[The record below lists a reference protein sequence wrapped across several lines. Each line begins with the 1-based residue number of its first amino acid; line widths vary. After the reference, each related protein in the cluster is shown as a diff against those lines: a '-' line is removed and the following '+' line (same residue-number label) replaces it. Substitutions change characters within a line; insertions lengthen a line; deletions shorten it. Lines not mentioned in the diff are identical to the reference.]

1 MTIKYNSPAIT
12 EMVSDLNQYGS
23 NMKAQI
29 DELNSAAASFR
40 ENLQGEQAV
49 ANFNDAHNKL
59 TTELEDTLQKLD
71 NLGVKVENA
80 LNRAIEADG
89 KVGDGF
95 AAF

>member
-29 DELNSAAASFR
+29 DELNGAAAAFQQ
-40 ENLQGEQAV
+40 NLQGEQAV
-49 ANFNDAHNKL
+49 ANFTKAHKDL
-59 TTELEDTLQKLD
+59 TGELEDTLQKLD

>member
-1 MTIKYNSPAIT
+1 MTIMYNSPAIT
-12 EMVSDLNQYGS
+12 EMVSDLSQYGS

-29 DELNSAAASFR
+29 DELNSAAAAFR

-49 ANFNDAHNKL
+49 SNFDTAHRNL
-59 TTELEDTLQKLD
+59 TSELEDTLQKLD

-80 LNRAIEADG
+80 LSRAIEADG

>member
-12 EMVSDLNQYGS
+12 EMVGDLNQYGS

-29 DELNSAAASFR
+29 DELNGAAAAFR

-49 ANFNDAHNKL
+49 SNFDTAHKNL

-71 NLGVKVENA
+71 NLATKVENA
-80 LNRAIEADG
+80 LGRAIEADG